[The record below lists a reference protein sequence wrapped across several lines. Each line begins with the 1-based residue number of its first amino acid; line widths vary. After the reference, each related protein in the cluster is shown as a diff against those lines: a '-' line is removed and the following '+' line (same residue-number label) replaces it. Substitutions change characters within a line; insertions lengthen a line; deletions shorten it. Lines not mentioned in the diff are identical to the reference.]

1 MKSMYVILICIV
13 HLRFIYSCGEE
24 MDAESII
31 SLRKYKLL
39 SRASVR
45 TIFCVLNVR
54 LFFACVIFASRL
66 ESLAR
71 TTRQSNV
78 SNMITVSTNRLVNWK
93 FSRRQTPRD
102 DLFSSFYS
110 LSLSLSL
117 SHTLFFLSFFY
128 QRDVKDLDAIGHLSA
143 LVESTKPILFPS
155 RSSIGL
161 HVASS
166 AFLRAFYA
174 RACRRREDFAGNK

>member
-110 LSLSLSL
+110 LSLSLS
-117 SHTLFFLSFFY
+117 HTLLPFVFLPTRRQGFRRDRSPFGSRRVY
-128 QRDVKDLDAIGHLSA
+128 QTDSISLEKLDWPARRIFC
-143 LVESTKPILFPS
+143 LFTS
-155 RSSIGL
+155 VL
-161 HVASS
+161 CASV
-166 AFLRAFYA
+166 
-174 RACRRREDFAGNK
+174 